1 MSEGEIR
8 IMRDMITKAKKTEII
23 TKHQKNPQ
31 DTGHPGVQIALL
43 TERIRQASEHMKSH
57 RKDYGSQL
65 GLLKMV
71 GARKRLLTYLKR
83 TEPQEYEKLLKQL
96 ELRK

>member
-1 MSEGEIR
+1 
-8 IMRDMITKAKKTEII
+8 MITREKKLEIVA
-23 TKHQKNPQ
+23 KHQKHAK
-31 DTGHPGVQIALL
+31 DTGHPGVQVALL
-43 TERIRQASEHMKSH
+43 TERIRLASGHLKSH
-57 RKDYGSQL
+57 RKDYTSQV

-83 TEPQEYEKLLKQL
+83 TEPQEYEKLIKQL

>member
-1 MSEGEIR
+1 
-8 IMRDMITKAKKTEII
+8 MITKTKKAEIAAKYQ
-23 TKHQKNPQ
+23 KHPQ
-31 DTGHPGVQIALL
+31 DSGHSSVQIALL
-43 TERIRQASEHMKSH
+43 TERIRQTSEHLKTH
-57 RKDYGSQL
+57 RKDYSSQV
-65 GLLKMV
+65 GLLKLV

>member
-1 MSEGEIR
+1 
-8 IMRDMITKAKKTEII
+8 MITKEKKAEIVA
-23 TKHQKNPQ
+23 KHQRHPQ
-31 DTGHPGVQIALL
+31 DTGHAGVQVAIL
-43 TERIRQASEHMKSH
+43 TERIRQASEHLKTH
-57 RKDYGSQL
+57 RKDYSSQV
-65 GLLKMV
+65 GLLKLV